1 MNYLQKE
8 KNYMEKEMKTILDKQ
23 KLKKPLKENLV
34 EKVN

>member
-8 KNYMEKEMKTILDKQ
+8 KNYMEKEMKTILDMQ